1 MVKLKAAYESRQIRI
16 RSTYR
21 FSELNRTQFKN
32 LVRKYDGNRYV
43 KQFTCCNQLLAMMFG
58 QLSNR
63 ESLRDIIAAFEV
75 NRAKQYHLVLDE
87 ILLPKPLSL
96 ILLRI
101 EITES
106 SKTSHSIQRRKLVK
120 SGQPTF

>member
-1 MVKLKAAYESRQIRI
+1 MKRIWICGFMVKLKAAYESRQIRI

-75 NRAKQYHLVLDE
+75 NRAKN
-87 ILLPKPLSL
+87 
-96 ILLRI
+96 
-101 EITES
+101 ITLFWT
-106 SKTSHSIQRRKLVK
+106 KFYCQSHSRLYY
-120 SGQPTF
+120 